1 MNLRKPVSVLLLCA
15 VVGGVL
21 YAAHGFLKDY
31 NVHQIISELNNI
43 SLKKEIYAV
52 LLAAASYVFLTFY
65 DFLGL
70 RYLGKK
76 LAPMY
81 VITTSFISYAFSN
94 SIGLSI
100 LASGSLRYRYYSYWG
115 LSFSEITKII
125 FFTTVTLWVGV
136 LSVGGLAFCFGP
148 HVELPYGI
156 FKYIDTGYIGVLFIG
171 VIFIYLAL
179 LAFKKEPVAFYDKE
193 FVLPKLRMGLM
204 QVFVGGVDWILAGS
218 VLYVLMPDQ
227 VQVSFTSF
235 IAIYLIAQTVGLISH
250 VPGGALV
257 FEGVLLSFFP
267 AEFVPQI
274 IGSVLVYRV
283 IYYILPLLAASL
295 IIGLSEFY
303 RNRNKL
309 DKYYSAINSI
319 YIKVIP
325 NLLFLIVFLC
335 GAYMFM
341 KGAMPINPERYPIVR
356 EIFPLPLVESSH
368 FMESLIGLMLVI
380 ISRGLKMRVDLAF
393 QMTVVLLIAGT
404 VFGIAKGAEYET
416 AMFAVSVIAVLI
428 PVRKLFNRKSSFF
441 TDIMTKEWF
450 VSIFVILS
458 VFIWIG
464 FFSYKHVE
472 YSDSLWWSFT
482 FDGNA
487 SRFLR
492 AMMGALVLVLVFVT
506 YKFMMPSKKVPQ
518 GIDDIA
524 VRLDKIIPDNKA
536 SYAYLAYLSDK
547 KYIFSES
554 RDLFIMYGIS
564 GRSFISMGDPV
575 GANEN
580 ADTVGG
586 LIRDFRRTAVQHG
599 CSSAFYEISAKYIPQ
614 YIESGYKIFKIGE
627 EARVDLGTFSLQG
640 GHWSGTRNNIKKLE
654 KGGCDVRMLEGEE
667 LDAMMTA
674 LKEIS
679 DQWLE
684 NKSTRE
690 KKFSLGLFDEAYLR
704 KTKVAAVFCEG
715 KPVAFANLWRTN
727 DKSEMSVDLMRYSND
742 APAGVMEFLFVKL
755 MLIGQE
761 EGYKYFNL
769 GMAPLSGID
778 ANQYSPLWNK
788 VAEKIYKHGETFYNF
803 KGLRSYKSK
812 FRPEW
817 EPKYIA
823 VHGLF
828 ALPKTIANVAS
839 LISGSAAGVFI
850 K

>member
-1 MNLRKPVSVLLLCA
+1 MNVRKIMSILLLSA
-15 VVGGVL
+15 LFLGVL

-31 NVHQIISELNNI
+31 SVHQIINELNNI
-43 SLKKEIYAV
+43 SLQKEIYAV
-52 LLAAASYVFLTFY
+52 LLAAASYIFLTFY

-81 VITTSFISYAFSN
+81 VVTTSFISYAFSN

-148 HVELPYGI
+148 HVELPYGV
-156 FKYIDTGYIGVLFIG
+156 FKYIDTRYVGVLFIG
-171 VIFIYLAL
+171 VILLYLAL
-179 LAFKKEPVAFYDKE
+179 LALRKEPIAVYDKE
-193 FVLPKLRMGLM
+193 FTLPKLRMGIM
-204 QVFVGGVDWILAGS
+204 QVVIGGIDWILAGS
-218 VLYVLMPDQ
+218 VLYVLLPDEIK
-227 VQVSFTSF
+227 VGFISF
-235 IAIYLIAQTVGLISH
+235 IAIYLVAQTVGLISH

-267 AEFVPQI
+267 KEYVPQM
-274 IGSVLVYRV
+274 IGAILVYRV
-283 IYYILPLLAASL
+283 VYYILPLLAASL

-309 DKYYSAINSI
+309 DKYYSAINNI

-325 NLLFLIVFLC
+325 NLLFVMVFLC
-335 GAYMFM
+335 GAYMFI
-341 KGAMPINPERYPIVR
+341 KGAMPINPERYPVVR
-356 EIFPLPLVESSH
+356 EIFPLPVVEYSH
-368 FMESLIGLMLVI
+368 FLESLIGLLLVI

-393 QMTVVLLIAGT
+393 QMTIALLIAGT
-404 VFGIAKGAEYET
+404 VFGIVRGAEYET
-416 AMFAVSVIAVLI
+416 AMFAVSVVAVLL

-450 VSIFVILS
+450 FSIFIILG

-472 YSDSLWWSFT
+472 YKDSLWWSFT

-492 AMMGALVLVLVFVT
+492 AMMGAVVMVVAFVV
-506 YKFMMPSKKVPQ
+506 YKFMMPSRKIPQ
-518 GIDDIA
+518 SVESIDD
-524 VRLDKIIPDNKA
+524 RLEKIVPENKE

-547 KYIFSES
+547 KYLFSES
-554 RDLFIMYGIS
+554 CDLFIMYGIS

-580 ADTVGG
+580 MDTVGG
-586 LIRDFRRTAVQHG
+586 LIRDFRRQAVQHG

-627 EARVDLGTFSLQG
+627 EAKVNLTSFSLKG

-654 KGGCDVRMLEGEE
+654 KINCAVRMIAGDE
-667 LDAMMTA
+667 LDEIMPD
-674 LKEIS
+674 LREIS

-684 NKSTRE
+684 SKSTRE
-690 KKFSLGLFDEAYLR
+690 KKFSLGLFDEIYLK
-704 KTKVAAVFCEG
+704 KTTVAVVFCEE
-715 KPVAFANLWRTN
+715 KPVAFANLWLTN
-727 DKSEMSVDLMRYSND
+727 DKNEISVDLMRYGKD
-742 APAGVMEFLFVKL
+742 APSGVMEFLFVKL
-755 MLIGQE
+755 MLKGQE
-761 EGYKYFNL
+761 DGYRYFNL

-778 ANQYSPLWNK
+778 AHQYSPLWNK
-788 VAEKIYKHGETFYNF
+788 VAEKIYRHGETFYNF

-812 FRPEW
+812 FLPEW

-823 VHGLF
+823 VHGFF

-839 LISGSAAGVFI
+839 LISGSATGVFI